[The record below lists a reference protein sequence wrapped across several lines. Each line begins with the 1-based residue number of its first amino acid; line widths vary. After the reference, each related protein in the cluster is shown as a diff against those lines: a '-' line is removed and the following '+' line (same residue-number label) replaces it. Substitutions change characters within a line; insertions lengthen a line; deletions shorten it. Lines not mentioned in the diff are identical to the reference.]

1 MAPVIKQKTKKSS
14 KQELPVTDKE
24 TVVSSQLQK
33 KINKQPVKKED
44 RGVVFIKHLPHGFF
58 EQQLKNY
65 FEQFGKVTRLRLARS
80 KRTGNSKGY
89 AFVEFEYP
97 EVAQVAAETMDNYL
111 MFKKL
116 VKAAYIPPEKQ
127 QYNYF
132 RSTVRQIKNKSGKTV
147 WVSSKTASVQRK
159 MKEHNDWSGEN
170 FTKRTNK
177 QLKKLQ
183 KMAKKCAHLGIDI
196 NKIIIEPKVQSEND
210 EAAGSSKTSKRKS
223 EKEAKTDGKKGKK
236 QPKLE
241 DLLGNTIQE
250 DSEDEDYIAMAGD
263 DDNEQSSDEESYGF
277 LKEDDDDEDDS
288 DNEEEESEEEEEQKP
303 VKGKKSKTNF
313 SKSLKNSNI
322 ERFDQMLKRKPH
334 AGGIQKPNKKL
345 TKPATV
351 SNPKNKMQLYAAK
364 EIAQP
369 LSKVQGKKAKNSG
382 NALKK
387 SKKVK

>member
-1 MAPVIKQKTKKSS
+1 MAPVIKQKTKKSPKKEES
-14 KQELPVTDKE
+14 AANKE

-33 KINKQPVKKED
+33 KINKQQAKKKDD

-159 MKEHNDWSGEN
+159 MKQHNDWSEEN
-170 FTKRTNK
+170 FTKRTTK

-183 KMAKKCAHLGIDI
+183 KMAKKCEHLGIDI
-196 NKIIIEPKVQSEND
+196 NKIIIEPKLKSDDN
-210 EAAGSSKTSKRKS
+210 AAGSSKSSKRKS
-223 EKEAKTDGKKGKK
+223 EKQPTDEKKSKK

-250 DSEDEDYIAMAGD
+250 DSEDEDYIAMGED
-263 DDNEQSSDEESYGF
+263 DDEQSSDEESYGF
-277 LKEDDDDEDDS
+277 LKEDDDDDEEDDK
-288 DNEEEESEEEEEQKP
+288 EQKP
-303 VKGKKSKTNF
+303 VKPTKKTKTNF
-313 SKSLKNSNI
+313 SKSLKDSNI

-334 AGGIQKPNKKL
+334 TGGIQKPTKKL
-345 TKPATV
+345 VKPAVV
-351 SNPKNKMQLYAAK
+351 SKPKNKMQINAAK
-364 EIAQP
+364 ELAKP
-369 LSKVQGKKAKNSG
+369 FTKVQGKNAKNAG
-382 NALKK
+382 KALKK

>member
-1 MAPVIKQKTKKSS
+1 MAPVIKQKTKKSP
-14 KQELPVTDKE
+14 KQEEPAKAKE

-33 KINKQPVKKED
+33 KINKKQQASKED

-132 RSTVRQIKNKSGKTV
+132 RSTVRQIKNKSGKSV

-159 MKEHNDWSGEN
+159 MKQHNDWSEEN
-170 FTKRTNK
+170 FTKRTTK
-177 QLKKLQ
+177 QLRKLQ
-183 KMAKKCAHLGIDI
+183 KLAQKCAHLGIDI
-196 NKIIIEPKVQSEND
+196 NKIVIEPKTKNED
-210 EAAGSSKTSKRKS
+210 TAAGSSKRKS
-223 EKEAKTDGKKGKK
+223 QKEPTDQKKAKK

-250 DSEDEDYIAMAGD
+250 DSEDEDYIAMAED
-263 DDNEQSSDEESYGF
+263 DDDEDEQSSDEESYGF
-277 LKEDDDDEDDS
+277 LKDVDNDDDDDSEEDDDD
-288 DNEEEESEEEEEQKP
+288 EEEESEEEVEEEKP
-303 VKGKKSKTNF
+303 SKKTKTNF
-313 SKSLKNSNI
+313 SKSLKASNI

-334 AGGIQKPNKKL
+334 SGGVQKPNKKL
-345 TKPATV
+345 VKPPV
-351 SNPKNKMQLYAAK
+351 VVKPKNKMQINAAK
-364 EIAQP
+364 ELAKP
-369 LSKVQGKKAKNSG
+369 LSKVQGKNSG
-382 NALKK
+382 KALKK
-387 SKKVK
+387 SKKFK